1 MTVFLVRVMG
11 GRDAHTHIKT
21 PNQLIRATTTVK
33 TRLGIGLNVPKTG
46 LEIDATL
53 LLSLIPFQSFLAF
66 LSSYGIVIIIFSL
79 SHSFLGFFV
88 LFSFF
93 FLLGKLPEFTI
104 LLRKGTCDSPTT
116 LPQAPEV
123 LLKC

>member
-66 LSSYGIVIIIFSL
+66 LSSYGIVIIIFFSL
-79 SHSFLGFFV
+79 SLLSWIFFPF
-88 LFSFF
+88 FSSWLNFQS
-93 FLLGKLPEFTI
+93 LPYCYERG
-104 LLRKGTCDSPTT
+104 LAT
-116 LPQAPEV
+116 LPR
-123 LLKC
+123 LYLKPLRYY